1 VRVETL
7 AVGTELLLGDIVNG
21 NAAWLGR
28 ELAAHGFDVVAGA
41 AVGDNIDRI
50 ADAIRD
56 ALARSDA
63 LIITGGLGPTQDDLT
78 RDAMALVA
86 GVGLAR
92 DQAIVAALEQ
102 RARGLGRDLPERNL
116 RQADVPVGAAVLD
129 NDRGTAPGLQMDVT
143 DHGGTG
149 VVYALPGVPHE
160 MTAMFT
166 AQVIPDLIRRAG
178 RGAAIVSRVLRTIG
192 LWESAIAELLG
203 DLDAG
208 LGAERA
214 SDPSTPTLAYLAGSG
229 EVRVR
234 ITAKADSAE
243 DARARIAPV
252 EHMIRTVLGPAVYGA
267 DDETI
272 DSVVHTILQERGETV
287 AVAESLTGGLLA
299 ARLTA
304 RPGAS
309 LSFRGGVI
317 AYATDLKAGLL
328 GVDGALLDRVGAVA
342 AETAAAMA
350 TGVRQRLASTYGLA
364 LTGVAGPTEQ
374 EGKPP
379 GLVFAALATP
389 TRTVERHLRLPGD
402 RDQVRQ
408 LAVVIALDLLRRH
421 LTDALPDTGEQR
433 R

>member
-41 AVGDNIDRI
+41 VVGDNVDRT
-50 ADAIRD
+50 ADAIRG

-92 DQAIVAALEQ
+92 DPAIVAALEQ

-116 RQADVPVGAAVLD
+116 QQADVPVGAAVLD
-129 NDRGTAPGLQMDVT
+129 NDRGTAPGLQMDVA
-143 DHGGTG
+143 DPGATG

-166 AQVIPDLIRRAG
+166 AHVLPDLVRRAG
-178 RGAAIVSRVLRTIG
+178 GGAAIVSRVLRTIG
-192 LWESAIAELLG
+192 LWESAIAEMLA

-208 LGAERA
+208 LGVERA

-252 EHMIRTVLGPAVYGA
+252 EHTIRTALGPAVYGA
-267 DDETI
+267 DDDTI

-299 ARLTA
+299 ARLTT

-309 LSFRGGVI
+309 LSFRGGVT

-350 TGVRQRLASTYGLA
+350 SGVRQRLASTYGLA

-389 TRTVERHLRLPGD
+389 NGTVERQMRLPGD

-421 LTDALPDTGEQR
+421 LTDVLPETGEQR
-433 R
+433 S